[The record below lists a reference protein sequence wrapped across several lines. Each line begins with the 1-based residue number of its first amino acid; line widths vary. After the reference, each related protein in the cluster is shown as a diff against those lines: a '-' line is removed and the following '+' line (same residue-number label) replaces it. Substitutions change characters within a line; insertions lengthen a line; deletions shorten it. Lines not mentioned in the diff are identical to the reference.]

1 MFVNTAD
8 IYLYQWGG
16 ILMLSKLKYLVKGLH
31 NVLYGQRM
39 KLKVQVSAVMS
50 IYLLSSSALIESMC
64 DRCLIAKG

>member
-39 KLKVQVSAVMS
+39 NHTTFTLG
-50 IYLLSSSALIESMC
+50 SSKYKFLRS
-64 DRCLIAKG
+64 